1 VNDHFRRWP
10 HDGRREQIHHALY
23 HRCREMACRNDTPTT
38 AITDSQRI
46 ESAEKGG
53 LTDPP
58 GFDAGKKIKGKKRH
72 LPVDTQGFL
81 IQAIVHPTT
90 IQDRDGGLLLRGGCS
105 DGIVHC

>member
-1 VNDHFRRWP
+1 VNDYFRRWP